1 MVRTS
6 AWKRT
11 KAYIRRMRG
20 NKAGGWIALL
30 LLLILGK
37 VSDSNANI
45 DGSIDSRL
53 PKNSVPSSY
62 EIKIE
67 PHMIPGN
74 FTFNGEEDI
83 VLAVLEESSEIT
95 LHAHSDLFIKA
106 DATVLIGK
114 DGKSVKPKNHIQQN
128 STDFLMISF
137 ESKIA
142 AGNYTLHL
150 EFIGK
155 INNGTDGVFR
165 SSYLKDKN
173 ENVWFIATRFSRIF
187 ARRAFPCWDEPAL
200 KATFNLS
207 LKHYPNYTAAS
218 NMPIRRKVE
227 TGDGKVWTNFQITP
241 KMSTYTIAFVV
252 SDLSCISNTNKLLN
266 MCAVKQALPGLKLAQ
281 VVQDKALA
289 LFNQYTGMPFPL
301 PKLDSYILP
310 HEQRSGSLDSW
321 GLILDRE
328 SRMVMKDDSPYC
340 AKEYATLLLIHGL
353 AYQSLVN
360 LVSPIW
366 WTDVWLNEGLV
377 QYLRLYIENQMHPE
391 WDLINEFVADTSLS
405 RDRKDWLSWE
415 PKKFVD
421 EKFKVPLCDYIKS
434 AAVMHMLSNTVSK
447 EVFQEGV
454 RIYFKK
460 YQYGAAS
467 PDDFWSVM
475 QETYDKAQKTPKIN
489 IKDIMN
495 SWTSQ
500 TGYPMVKVVRDYE
513 AGTVTI
519 HHPNKTPSQPS
530 SRWFIPINYAIK
542 SHPNFASTVPTH
554 WLKPGDGQLVI
565 DGLNK
570 DDWII
575 VNIQQ
580 SGYYGV
586 DYDDASWE
594 KIIQYLNSKDYTKIH
609 VLNRAQF
616 VSDLF
621 HGGNYM
627 TLLKLT
633 SYLSRETELIPWR
646 AGKLALSYFKHHLS
660 DDAELQQNL
669 NKYVQLLMKRVL
681 EEVGFEDRPSD
692 SNLVKKKR
700 SELMNLASKFNNTKC
715 LEAQSKKA
723 LAHLEGRGYQS
734 LDYWQICYGASD
746 EKVAS
751 LLEKKI
757 EDGNTEAYFSAR
769 SCSRNTTFY
778 EKFIKKIASN
788 QTIAKN
794 TTRLAII
801 VLAEKTVEGWDW
813 GINYYM
819 QHFDQL
825 LKDYGQTDVTFML
838 NHYIQRAATPQ
849 RLEKIAEFINE
860 HQDHFEASVKEEL
873 SKKSKM
879 FEWSKT
885 MAPLMND
892 WLKQQLILMAETTK
906 A

>member
-11 KAYIRRMRG
+11 KEYIRRMRG
-20 NKAGGWIALL
+20 NKAGEWIALL
-30 LLLILGK
+30 LLLILEKLSGA
-37 VSDSNANI
+37 NAITYGNI
-45 DGSIDSRL
+45 DTRL
-53 PKNSVPSSY
+53 PKNTVPSSY

-67 PHMIPGN
+67 PHIGSGN
-74 FTFNGEEDI
+74 STFIGEENI
-83 VLAVLEESSEIT
+83 VVAVLEDSSEIT
-95 LHAHSDLFIKA
+95 LHAHSDLSIKA
-106 DATVLIGK
+106 DATVLIGD
-114 DGKSVKPKNHIQQN
+114 DGNSLRPTNHSQKNI
-128 STDFLMISF
+128 TDFLTINF
-137 ESKIA
+137 EPKIT

-150 EFIGK
+150 EFVGK

-165 SSYLKDKN
+165 SSYLKDKTKQ
-173 ENVWFIATRFSRIF
+173 VWFIATSFSRIF
-187 ARRAFPCWDEPAL
+187 ARRVFPCWDEPAL

-207 LKHYPNYTAAS
+207 IKHDPTYSAAS
-218 NMPIRRKVE
+218 NMPVQRKVE
-227 TGDGKVWTNFQITP
+227 TEDGKVWTNFQITP
-241 KMSTYTIAFVV
+241 KMSSYTIAFIV
-252 SDLSCISNTNKLLN
+252 SDLSCISNTNKMLN
-266 MCAVKQALPGLKLAQ
+266 MCATKQTLPEMKLAQ
-281 VVQDKALA
+281 VMQDKALA
-289 LFNQYTGMPFPL
+289 LFNQYTGMPFAL
-301 PKLDSYILP
+301 PKLDTYILP
-310 HEQRSGSLDSW
+310 DEQRSGSLESW
-321 GLILDRE
+321 GLIFDRE
-328 SRMVMKDDSPYC
+328 SLMVIKGDSPYWT
-340 AKEYATLLLIHGL
+340 KEYATLQLIRGL
-353 AYQSLVN
+353 AYQTVAN

-377 QYLRLYIENQMHPE
+377 QYLRLYIENQMYPE
-391 WDLINEFVADTSLS
+391 WDLINMFVADTSLS

-415 PKKFVD
+415 MKKFVD
-421 EKFKVPLCDYIKS
+421 EKFKLSSCDYIKS
-434 AAVMHMLSNTVSK
+434 AAVMHMLSNTVSQ

-454 RIYFKK
+454 RIYLKK
-460 YQYGAAS
+460 HQYGAAS
-467 PDDFWSVM
+467 PDDFWSAI
-475 QETYDKAQKTPKIN
+475 QEAYDKAEKEPKIN
-489 IKDIMN
+489 IKDIMD

-542 SHPNFASTVPTH
+542 SHPNFTSTVPTH

-586 DYDDASWE
+586 DYDEASWE
-594 KIIQYLNSKDYTKIH
+594 KIIQYLNSEDFTKIH

-616 VSDLF
+616 LSDLF
-621 HGGNYM
+621 HGENYM
-627 TLLKLT
+627 TLLKST

-646 AGKLALSYFKHHLS
+646 SGKLALSYFKHHLS

-669 NKYVQLLMKRVL
+669 NKYVQRLMKRVF
-681 EEVGFEDRPSD
+681 EEVGFEDRPAD

-700 SELMNLASKFNNTKC
+700 SELMNLASQFNNTEC
-715 LEAQSKKA
+715 LQVQAKKA
-723 LAHLEGRGYQS
+723 LAHLEGRGDQS
-734 LDYWQICYGASD
+734 LNYWQICYGAAD

-778 EKFIKKIASN
+778 EKYLKKIAAN
-788 QTIAKN
+788 ETIAKN
-794 TTRLAII
+794 NTRLAII

-819 QHFDQL
+819 QNFEQL
-825 LKDYGQTDVTFML
+825 LKDYGQSDMTFML
-838 NHYIQRAATPQ
+838 NHYIKKTATPQ
-849 RLEKIAEFINE
+849 RLDKITEFLKNHE
-860 HQDHFEASVKEEL
+860 NHLGACVTEEVA
-873 SKKSKM
+873 KKTKQ

-892 WLKQQLILMAETTK
+892 WLKKQLDSMAETRK